1 MLSSHTYSTITTRT
15 WTGTDITSSTQVV
28 TTFQQLSDKDKCVI
42 FGVPS
47 LPERY
52 CNGTP
57 SSYAPLLE
65 TKWHVF
71 AWLCHLCG
79 YYLGYVI
86 LKWPCVVATLAV
98 LPQGD
103 PVWSRPRLCDC
114 EVTLCGCCLG
124 YIILWWPCAVATL
137 IVSSCS
143 DPMWSPGYQNSRSNK
158 LVFVIDLCWGPER
171 HL

>member
-52 CNGTP
+52 CSGTP

-65 TKWHVF
+65 TKRHACAHF
-71 AWLCHLCG
+71 AWLCPLKVTLCSC
-79 YYLGYVI
+79 YLGYVI
-86 LKWPCVVATLAV
+86 L
-98 LPQGD
+98 
-103 PVWSRPRLCDC
+103 R
-114 EVTLCGCCLG
+114 
-124 YIILWWPCAVATL
+124 
-137 IVSSCS
+137 
-143 DPMWSPGYQNSRSNK
+143 
-158 LVFVIDLCWGPER
+158 
-171 HL
+171 